1 MFCQVVLLFH
11 FFSSCFFFY
20 FSDSKLE
27 HSTLEGSRRRVS
39 AGWKQGRRVGGVIRA
54 VGILVERQPG
64 EFPSM
69 PPFPSKGYDGD
80 PVRSGVGSPYIVQR
94 GLF

>member
-39 AGWKQGRRVGGVIRA
+39 AGWKQGRRVG
-54 VGILVERQPG
+54 ESSG
-64 EFPSM
+64 EWES
-69 PPFPSKGYDGD
+69 
-80 PVRSGVGSPYIVQR
+80 
-94 GLF
+94 